1 MRGPQQIRPWPD
13 QPGWLAR
20 LAAWLSIWLWRL
32 FVFAVIF
39 GIGYGCRMLTE

>member
-13 QPGWLAR
+13 EPGWLAR
-20 LAAWLSIWLWRL
+20 LAAWLSMWLWRL
-32 FVFAVIF
+32 LVFVVIF